1 MSAGDSTTRIPASER
16 AFIFSAAVPFPPEMM
31 APAWPIL
38 RPGGAVWPAE
48 DGCEVED
55 VVVAG
60 GFEAEE
66 GGRGV
71 FIVLVELFD

>member
-1 MSAGDSTTRIPASER
+1 VQEIYLHT
-16 AFIFSAAVPFPPEMM
+16 FV
-31 APAWPIL
+31 
-38 RPGGAVWPAE
+38 GGAVWAAE

-60 GFEAEE
+60 GLEAEE

>member
-1 MSAGDSTTRIPASER
+1 MGRL
-16 AFIFSAAVPFPPEMM
+16 FFSKKAIHWGVVGWNECEGIYPHTFV
-31 APAWPIL
+31 
-38 RPGGAVWPAE
+38 GGAVGAAE

-60 GFEAEE
+60 GLEAQE

-71 FIVLVELFD
+71 FVVLVELFD

>member
-1 MSAGDSTTRIPASER
+1 LER
-16 AFIFSAAVPFPPEMM
+16 YVNGIARDRHTFV
-31 APAWPIL
+31 
-38 RPGGAVWPAE
+38 GGAVWPAE

-66 GGRGV
+66 SGRGV
-71 FIVLVELFD
+71 FVVLVELFD

>member
-1 MSAGDSTTRIPASER
+1 MGCFPLER
-16 AFIFSAAVPFPPEMM
+16 GLEVCSLTLV
-31 APAWPIL
+31 
-38 RPGGAVWPAE
+38 GGAVWPAE

-60 GFEAEE
+60 GLEAEQ

-71 FIVLVELFD
+71 FVVLVKLFD